1 MPQVR
6 FKNTVFNV
14 PDTIGGKPFL
24 DIPDSERL
32 DYFNL
37 IEEKNP
43 GIFSQGEAQSFVP
56 EDEEDDIGFFEGVK
70 NALGR
75 GANQLTSS
83 LAVQANRAGVLSEE
97 GLAEQIATDQEDVES
112 YPRSLSIK
120 EGLQE
125 ITEAEGFGEAGLAA
139 LTNPLAAL
147 DVAIQSIVSSAPS
160 LAGMFAGGV
169 AGSALSPVGTFVGA
183 ATGAGA
189 GSYAV
194 EFGNTLVSK
203 MQEDGIDTTDKIAV
217 YNFLINPT
225 KMAEAK
231 EYAEKRAIPIAVV
244 DAVSGGIAGKLLRPV
259 SKIAAGSRNAQAA
272 KKAGVQAEKEAQK
285 AALVTAR
292 TEGIKNNAL
301 IAKRMG
307 RAGASAKR
315 AAENKL
321 LGGGAFAAGLGTELA
336 VQAGLG
342 GAGEASAQLV
352 ADGHITSPGDIV
364 LEMVAELPTGAI
376 ETAVG
381 VRSNKKN
388 YAKLVE
394 AEIIDDKGVVN
405 VTAELSAAKEGA
417 PEGAVY
423 QSTTKG
429 LNPSTVYFDGQ
440 KNIIGTIDGVA
451 QDLINSNIDVIEN
464 ADTAETIEKKV
475 YRVTEGRGEK
485 ARVINT
491 ISYPT
496 LSQAQ
501 EAAKEQQNQALNSGV
516 EYGVKEGAVYRIRL
530 VDPSTKKT
538 HVMSLGNIVDKEI
551 AEEIVAKINENKASA
566 IAERNASFNRNRA
579 RYSLMAQKKLKSKD
593 ASSKTDEQ
601 ADFSAEEFEAAA
613 TDSFTEAEIA
623 EEIAKL
629 PALSSDSLAKVIR
642 TISSRAATAKGRI
655 SHSLSKI
662 RKDLKKE
669 KDVTGK
675 TDAEIE
681 VEAEAIH
688 NELINRGVITPKGST
703 VRTAAYIHR
712 ASEQEVLAATPS
724 GTPRGEGVRGVDKQ
738 TDIEMASRKQ
748 AAERAEKEHNE
759 SITRFTPEFQGVV
772 GEFKA
777 RLNKRLSE
785 ILADSG
791 VDPRGVDVELV
802 GRVDGELS
810 GAIIENAKGRLLIK
824 IAVEGQVNESEMSRK
839 KYFDGKLDHEIFH
852 IISELA
858 QNGKNGKGPLTKA
871 EINQLRNYVKQ
882 VKSPDGRNEGD
893 TYYTVAGD
901 IYGGLPEYQKNGVP
915 DERLISEEAM
925 AAAYSDWVA
934 FTYASEAQPE
944 KTDISKFNAIY
955 GKLNDYFIALKETLA
970 GLSSKAG
977 VSFDE
982 VNSIFKKIGA
992 PSETIP
998 IVDKA
1003 RIEVQEVSDST
1014 TEPEFY
1020 SPTAGNAL
1028 YGNKSLSD
1036 QAHIQA
1042 ILVRAREEV
1051 ENSGASP
1058 SSKAAA
1064 LKILQKENVTEEIPK
1079 DVITPSN
1086 RKRLANL
1093 RSKSR
1098 ASLSQTTQEAME
1110 EYVPDSN
1117 GGAYGDS
1124 LLKEDTKIGWLEK
1137 KVRSLR
1143 VALLDELDPLAH
1155 LSKKAARSA
1164 KENLADYSAFTA
1176 AHFSKNSSALVHNII
1191 SSAHNGG
1198 VAGVPVY
1205 RNGITTVESF
1215 TQVVDGENVAVGG
1228 LMDNLAE
1235 VIMNNSEEEFQMY
1248 MVAHRVLELLK
1259 VGQPTGI
1266 NEAKATEIIQELNK
1280 KHSYFNLARKKQ
1292 IAFNQKL
1299 IEYMHDTGQI
1309 TNQQKSSYM
1318 DSISYIPFFREGTN
1332 TGKGNQFMPDDIE
1345 SVDIPDGSAFAQED
1359 VETESSGRK
1368 FKSIRREQKLKGDGR
1383 GYAIFVNGEPLMD
1396 EGVGGKPRKRFFST
1410 EQDVTLKKLNELD
1423 REGND
1428 IQVRFVQR
1436 PLDNMFNN
1444 YVKNITNIV
1453 RTGTKNVA
1461 AQRIVRDLLKVGS
1474 AFSRKKNDPT
1484 VNVAIKVMGE
1494 TLYFQVDDPLVFT
1507 AMMSLNDDGNVD
1519 GDLAKAIVKV
1529 GAIPA
1534 NVLRSMVTKDPG
1546 FMIANFMRDAL
1557 SAYITSG
1564 TDAGPWNSA
1573 AGWISAIRGSESKR
1587 KLQSAGIFGG
1597 FDFASSGDSSGV
1609 NEISKMRKR
1618 MYPRGT
1624 AETIARPFR
1633 ALWDFA
1639 ERQTENSD
1647 LATRIAVYNDVL
1659 ERTGNEAQ
1667 AVWEAQEVLNFRR
1680 RGSHMKVLSAIIP
1693 FLNARMQGLDVIMRG
1708 FAGNP
1713 AARGPN
1719 TNREALRRKMMFRA
1733 AFIGS
1738 VSVLLYALGEEE
1750 DELKRVS
1757 DRVRDNNWI
1766 ITPGMI
1772 GLSKQSEKLN
1782 LESFALKIPI
1792 PFEVGFFLKT
1802 VPDRL
1807 AALAMGNETTKET
1820 AKSFTSAISAAFA
1833 TSYPTLLVPF
1843 LVSKANIDPLTGQS
1857 VLSPYEQAAASK
1869 DPLGVTGRNAA
1880 SIDITLAEY
1889 MNAAGSEITP
1899 KEVSVIR
1906 NRMLGTI
1913 PGYFVTLFDAYSSS
1927 ERAGATMKITEAPV
1941 FQRFLLDVG
1950 ESAEVNQ
1957 SISDLY
1963 QLRIEIDKI
1972 KPKYD
1977 RLVEG
1982 GKYEEASDLLS
1993 ENAGLMGFQN
2003 SVSSVLDEVQKIN
2016 EYKDYINNAPV
2027 SEFSREEKRR
2037 MIDEANTRKNYL
2049 EKNSQYLF
2057 REASRI

>member
-1 MPQVR
+1 MPQVTY
-6 FKNTVFNV
+6 KNTVFNV

-24 DIPDSERL
+24 DIPASERL

-160 LAGMFAGGV
+160 LVGMFAGGV
-169 AGSALSPVGTFVGA
+169 AGSAISPVGTFVGA

-194 EFGNTLVSK
+194 EFGNTIVAK
-203 MQEDGIDTTDKIAV
+203 MQEDGIDTTDKTAV
-217 YNFLINPT
+217 YNFLTSPE
-225 KMAEAK
+225 KMAEAR
-231 EYAEKRAIPIAVV
+231 EYAEKRAVPIAVF
-244 DAVSGGIAGKLLRPV
+244 DAVSGGLAGKLLRPAGRV
-259 SKIAAGSRNAQAA
+259 IAGSARSRKAKELGEVAA
-272 KKAGVQAEKEAQK
+272 KQARQDSIGASLRLGVPESI
-285 AALVTAR
+285 
-292 TEGIKNNAL
+292 G
-301 IAKRMG
+301 AKRAG
-307 RAGASAKR
+307 RAAAEAYR
-315 AAENKL
+315 AAENKA
-321 LGGGAFAAGLGTELA
+321 LGGGAFAAGLGTELVA
-336 VQAGLG
+336 QAGLG
-342 GAGEASAQLV
+342 GAGEASAQIV

-464 ADTAETIEKKV
+464 SDTAETIEKKV
-475 YRVTEGRGEK
+475 YRLTEGENN
-485 ARVINT
+485 RVINT

-496 LSQAQ
+496 LSQAE
-501 EAAKEQQNQALNSGV
+501 EAAKEQQNQAPNSGV
-516 EYGVKEGAVYRIRL
+516 EYGVEEGVVYRVRL

-566 IAERNASFNRNRA
+566 IAERNVSFNRNRA
-579 RYSLMAQKKLKSKD
+579 IYSLMAQKKLKSKD
-593 ASSKTDEQ
+593 ASSKTEDRT
-601 ADFSAEEFEAAA
+601 DFSAEEFEAAA

-642 TISSRAATAKGRI
+642 TVSSRAATAKGGI

-662 RKDLKKE
+662 REDLKKE

-681 VEAEAIH
+681 VEAEAIR
-688 NELINRGVITPKGST
+688 NELINRGVIDKSNSR
-703 VRTAAYIHR
+703 VRTASYIHR
-712 ASEQEVLAATPS
+712 ASEKEVLAATPS
-724 GTPRGEGVRGVDKQ
+724 GTPRGEGIVGVDKP
-738 TDIEMASRKQ
+738 TDETLAGKME

-772 GEFKA
+772 GKFKA

-791 VDPRGVDVELV
+791 VDPKGVDVELV

-858 QNGKNGKGPLTKA
+858 QNKRNGKGPLTKA
-871 EINQLRNYVKQ
+871 EINQLRIYVKQ

-893 TYYTVAGD
+893 TYYAVAED
-901 IYGGLPEYQKNGVP
+901 IYGGLPEYQDNNGAP
-915 DERLISEEAM
+915 NKRLISEEAM

-1143 VALLDELDPLAH
+1143 VALLFCLH
-1155 LSKKAARSA
+1155 L
-1164 KENLADYSAFTA
+1164 
-1176 AHFSKNSSALVHNII
+1176 
-1191 SSAHNGG
+1191 
-1198 VAGVPVY
+1198 
-1205 RNGITTVESF
+1205 
-1215 TQVVDGENVAVGG
+1215 
-1228 LMDNLAE
+1228 
-1235 VIMNNSEEEFQMY
+1235 
-1248 MVAHRVLELLK
+1248 
-1259 VGQPTGI
+1259 
-1266 NEAKATEIIQELNK
+1266 
-1280 KHSYFNLARKKQ
+1280 
-1292 IAFNQKL
+1292 
-1299 IEYMHDTGQI
+1299 
-1309 TNQQKSSYM
+1309 
-1318 DSISYIPFFREGTN
+1318 
-1332 TGKGNQFMPDDIE
+1332 
-1345 SVDIPDGSAFAQED
+1345 
-1359 VETESSGRK
+1359 
-1368 FKSIRREQKLKGDGR
+1368 
-1383 GYAIFVNGEPLMD
+1383 
-1396 EGVGGKPRKRFFST
+1396 
-1410 EQDVTLKKLNELD
+1410 
-1423 REGND
+1423 
-1428 IQVRFVQR
+1428 
-1436 PLDNMFNN
+1436 
-1444 YVKNITNIV
+1444 
-1453 RTGTKNVA
+1453 
-1461 AQRIVRDLLKVGS
+1461 
-1474 AFSRKKNDPT
+1474 
-1484 VNVAIKVMGE
+1484 
-1494 TLYFQVDDPLVFT
+1494 
-1507 AMMSLNDDGNVD
+1507 
-1519 GDLAKAIVKV
+1519 
-1529 GAIPA
+1529 
-1534 NVLRSMVTKDPG
+1534 
-1546 FMIANFMRDAL
+1546 
-1557 SAYITSG
+1557 
-1564 TDAGPWNSA
+1564 
-1573 AGWISAIRGSESKR
+1573 
-1587 KLQSAGIFGG
+1587 
-1597 FDFASSGDSSGV
+1597 
-1609 NEISKMRKR
+1609 
-1618 MYPRGT
+1618 
-1624 AETIARPFR
+1624 
-1633 ALWDFA
+1633 
-1639 ERQTENSD
+1639 
-1647 LATRIAVYNDVL
+1647 
-1659 ERTGNEAQ
+1659 
-1667 AVWEAQEVLNFRR
+1667 
-1680 RGSHMKVLSAIIP
+1680 
-1693 FLNARMQGLDVIMRG
+1693 
-1708 FAGNP
+1708 
-1713 AARGPN
+1713 
-1719 TNREALRRKMMFRA
+1719 
-1733 AFIGS
+1733 
-1738 VSVLLYALGEEE
+1738 
-1750 DELKRVS
+1750 
-1757 DRVRDNNWI
+1757 
-1766 ITPGMI
+1766 
-1772 GLSKQSEKLN
+1772 
-1782 LESFALKIPI
+1782 
-1792 PFEVGFFLKT
+1792 
-1802 VPDRL
+1802 
-1807 AALAMGNETTKET
+1807 
-1820 AKSFTSAISAAFA
+1820 
-1833 TSYPTLLVPF
+1833 
-1843 LVSKANIDPLTGQS
+1843 
-1857 VLSPYEQAAASK
+1857 
-1869 DPLGVTGRNAA
+1869 
-1880 SIDITLAEY
+1880 
-1889 MNAAGSEITP
+1889 
-1899 KEVSVIR
+1899 
-1906 NRMLGTI
+1906 
-1913 PGYFVTLFDAYSSS
+1913 
-1927 ERAGATMKITEAPV
+1927 
-1941 FQRFLLDVG
+1941 
-1950 ESAEVNQ
+1950 
-1957 SISDLY
+1957 
-1963 QLRIEIDKI
+1963 
-1972 KPKYD
+1972 
-1977 RLVEG
+1977 
-1982 GKYEEASDLLS
+1982 
-1993 ENAGLMGFQN
+1993 
-2003 SVSSVLDEVQKIN
+2003 
-2016 EYKDYINNAPV
+2016 
-2027 SEFSREEKRR
+2027 
-2037 MIDEANTRKNYL
+2037 
-2049 EKNSQYLF
+2049 
-2057 REASRI
+2057 